1 MNTVKFLK
9 NYRIFASQARYQ
21 TAMVYLEELKRV
33 DKPNNQ
39 KLMMAGIIHELVAA
53 TEDLAMWLV
62 AISTRNDGDKR
73 YRDIWERLLS
83 TVITE
88 SNTDKVLKSFK
99 RVRTPKG
106 LLKKLDLPSVD
117 VLAQETEMTNEQ
129 VIESLNALKEA
140 IDSSIHNREVSNG
153 VMVRAYNKIKHGMM
167 VYLDPDELKRLWVRD
182 FQVKYGK
189 SKKRIVRTNREMNI
203 NVDVKKAEA
212 IVGTIQAI
220 AQSLEALIGLILF
233 DLEHRIKTGKPRMN
247 GKNKKLWLDELN
259 SGEL

>member
-9 NYRIFASQARYQ
+9 NYRIFAGQARYQ

-33 DKPNNQ
+33 DKANNQ

-88 SNTDKVLKSFK
+88 SNADKVLKSFK
-99 RVRTPKG
+99 RVRVPKS
-106 LLKKLDLPSVD
+106 LLKKLDLPRVD
-117 VLAQETEMTNEQ
+117 VLAQELEMTNEQ

-153 VMVRAYNKIKHGMM
+153 VIVRVYNKIKHGMM
-167 VYLDPDELKRLWVRD
+167 VYLDPDDLKRLLVRD
-182 FQVKYGK
+182 FQAKYDK
-189 SKKRIVRTNREMNI
+189 SKERIVRKNRIMNI
-203 NVDVKKAEA
+203 NVDIERAEV
-212 IVGTIQAI
+212 IVDTIKAI
-220 AQSLEALIGLILF
+220 AQSIDALIGLILF
-233 DLEHRIKTGKPRMN
+233 DLEYRIKTGKLKMS